1 MTSGNYG
8 YKWANK
14 PVPVGDA
21 LFIIYQDFREI
32 GVWQIWNH
40 LKNKKINDRGGQGW
54 FNEGEDTDQSPRL
67 LEGSLYAMLV
77 VYLFAG
83 RAMANQAVTKG
94 SRVGAV
100 FFIQAFDEMYF
111 ATNAIVNLA

>member
-1 MTSGNYG
+1 M
-8 YKWANK
+8 
-14 PVPVGDA
+14 
-21 LFIIYQDFREI
+21 I
-32 GVWQIWNH
+32 
-40 LKNKKINDRGGQGW
+40 
-54 FNEGEDTDQSPRL
+54 

-83 RAMANQAVTKG
+83 RAVANQAVTKG
-94 SRVGAV
+94 SIVGAV